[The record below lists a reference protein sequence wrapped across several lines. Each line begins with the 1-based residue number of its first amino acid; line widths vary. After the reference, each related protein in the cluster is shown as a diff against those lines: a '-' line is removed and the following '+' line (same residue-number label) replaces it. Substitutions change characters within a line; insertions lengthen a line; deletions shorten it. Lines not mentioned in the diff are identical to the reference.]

1 MRKITLMF
9 ATAAVAMSFAAGSLQ
24 AQSLD
29 DVLSGYY
36 EAVGGVDG
44 WKSLGSMKATGKM
57 VMSGMGMELPFVI
70 LTKRPNMS
78 RIEFTLQGMTGV
90 QAFDGETAWMVMP
103 FMGSSDPEEM
113 PEEMAQEVRDQADI
127 DGPLI
132 GWEEDGHQLELI
144 GEEDM
149 EGTSVYKIK
158 VTMNTGDVTYY
169 FLDAEYFIPIKIA
182 ATRDI
187 QGQTV
192 EAETVLSD
200 YKDVGGLLMPHS
212 LEVRTPSLPGGGQ
225 TITIDVIETGI
236 EIDESVFVMPA
247 KEGGS
252 D

>member
-9 ATAAVAMSFAAGSLQ
+9 AAAAVAMSFAAGSLH

-29 DVLSGYY
+29 EVLTGYY

-44 WKSLGSMKATGKM
+44 WKALNSMKATGKM
-57 VMSGMGMELPFVI
+57 VMPGMGMELPFVI
-70 LTKRPNMS
+70 MTKRPNKS
-78 RIEFTLQGMTGV
+78 RIEFTLQGMTGI
-90 QAFDGETAWMVMP
+90 QAYDGETAWMVMP

-113 PEEMAQEVRDQADI
+113 TADMAQEVRDQADI

-144 GEEDM
+144 GQEDI
-149 EGTSVYKIK
+149 EGTPAYKIQ
-158 VTMNTGDVTYY
+158 VTMDTGDVTYY
-169 FLDAEYFIPIKIA
+169 YLDAEYFIPIKISA
-182 ATRDI
+182 SREM
-187 QGQTV
+187 QGQTI
-192 EAETVLSD
+192 EAETLLSD

-212 LEVRTPSLPGGGQ
+212 MEVRSGAMPGGGQ
-225 TITIDVIETGI
+225 TITIDVIEMGVDLDDSI
-236 EIDESVFVMPA
+236 FAMPA